1 MRRDDAPPPQA
12 SSRRRFI
19 RSGALGMTAAALAA
33 GGVTA
38 SGGQAVAAFGQ
49 PVRPPADGS
58 PAPVTPACSGR
69 ETPAAMEGPLFR
81 PESPERT
88 DFRTPAITGVFLSLR
103 GIVYDTG
110 CRPVP
115 RALLEFWQ
123 CDQHGDYD
131 VSGFSL
137 RGHQYTG
144 ADGGYRLETIIPR
157 DYYGRWGRRAPH
169 IHTHVQ
175 APGGPLLVTQLYFPD
190 NTVAYGRDFAALNA
204 QDALINRACT
214 IMLNANGSGAYGG
227 RFDFVVKRT
236 VS

>member
-1 MRRDDAPPPQA
+1 MWRDDAPTTS
-12 SSRRRFI
+12 SSRRQFI
-19 RSGALGMTAAALAA
+19 RTGALGVTAAALAA
-33 GGVTA
+33 GGAAATDRPA
-38 SGGQAVAAFGQ
+38 QALAAQ
-49 PVRPPADGS
+49 PVRPPAEGTLL
-58 PAPVTPACSGR
+58 PVTPACSGH

-88 DFRTPAITGVFLSLR
+88 SFRTPAITGVLLTLR
-103 GIVYDTG
+103 GVVYDPACKPIPG
-110 CRPVP
+110 
-115 RALLEFWQ
+115 ALLEFWQ

-137 RGHQYTG
+137 RGHQRTG
-144 ADGGYRLETIIPR
+144 PDGGYRLETIIPR

-169 IHTHVQ
+169 IHTRVQ

-190 NTVAYGRDFAALNA
+190 NTAAYGRDFAALNA

-214 IMLNANGSGAYGG
+214 ILLDGNGSGQYGG
-227 RFDFVVKRT
+227 RFDFVIKRG